1 MSNTQDFSGN
11 DEQDLNEPLDPN
23 IREALRAARADKQT
37 IVELQR
43 EIAFTKAG
51 VPDDTLGTVFRKGWD
66 GETTPE
72 AIKAAWEEIAPAPP
86 ASPAEPVADSGVD
99 PQLQDELAAQQRI
112 AQVGSSGEPG
122 SGEQT
127 FEDAIRSA
135 KSEAEV
141 LALIR
146 QAPATATDYD
156 GRRIAPVEV
165 M

>member
-1 MSNTQDFSGN
+1 MSDTFTGS
-11 DEQDLNEPLDPN
+11 DEQDPNEPLDPN
-23 IREALRAARADKQT
+23 IRAALRAAQADKQR
-37 IVELQR
+37 VAELER

-66 GETTPE
+66 GDTTPE
-72 AIKAAWEEIAPAPP
+72 AIKAAWDEIAPAPP
-86 ASPAEPVADSGVD
+86 APPPVESGDSGVD
-99 PQLQDELAAQQRI
+99 PQLQAELDAQQRI
-112 AQVGSSGEPG
+112 AQVGASGEPG

-127 FEDAIRSA
+127 YEDAIRSA

-165 M
+165 L